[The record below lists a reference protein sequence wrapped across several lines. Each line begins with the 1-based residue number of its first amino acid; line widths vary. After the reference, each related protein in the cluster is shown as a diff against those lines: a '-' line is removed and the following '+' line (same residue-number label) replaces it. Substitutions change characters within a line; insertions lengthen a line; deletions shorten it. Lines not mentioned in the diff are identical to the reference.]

1 MLRLW
6 KYTRKTSMNNS
17 SQIKSQDSWSC
28 NCVGPQ
34 NGEPLCPCQMRNVI
48 VRDGR
53 YIQKERDLG
62 PVSIG
67 DYVELDIFK
76 NMGNKNDTT
85 Q

>member
-1 MLRLW
+1 
-6 KYTRKTSMNNS
+6 MNNV
-17 SQIKSQDSWSC
+17 WAC

-67 DYVELDIFK
+67 DYNLTEIFTNLKKHNSDIK
-76 NMGNKNDTT
+76 
-85 Q
+85 